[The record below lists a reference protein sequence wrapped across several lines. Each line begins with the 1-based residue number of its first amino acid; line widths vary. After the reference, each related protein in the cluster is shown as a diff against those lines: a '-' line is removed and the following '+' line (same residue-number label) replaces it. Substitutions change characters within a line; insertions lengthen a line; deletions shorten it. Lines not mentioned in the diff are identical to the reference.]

1 MPTILSTSIFN
12 VIAECLRRTRNEM
25 NNNSLINK
33 GVESLFT
40 IWKMSPCIKKYR
52 FNALQ
57 NPYNPRK
64 NPPNRQTK
72 SN

>member
-1 MPTILSTSIFN
+1 
-12 VIAECLRRTRNEM
+12 M